1 MRLFTLGGLKLEP
14 GLTDPQPLLVL
25 AFVALEGE
33 RSRGELKE
41 LFWPH
46 QPDKTKRSK
55 SLSDVVRRLK
65 KADPRLL
72 EAGRGAL
79 SSYLTSYVGVDAL
92 DFQTAV
98 GDKRYEAAVELY
110 GGTFLGEL
118 ERKRLHLGEEVREW
132 LEGKRSRTSGKFRA
146 RSPGAGGR
154 TRETGR
160 PGGGA
165 RARPAGAGP
174 PRGGR
179 AALRA
184 GPGADEGAPPGGWL
198 WRERPRGSVR
208 RCTNLYGSP
217 SLGSLALTPWRGV
230 GLQTQFLQTG
240 AESFIGRETELG
252 ELARHFG
259 TATRLVTVTGLAG
272 IGKTALARAFAQQ
285 AFPYF
290 DGAHVVSLSSP
301 DAAPPDLWR
310 RLSEALGVTGSAE
323 GLTKLLREKALLLI
337 FDNFGG
343 PESHTAS
350 RAVIAALLRDCPR
363 VGILVTSRESLGLEG
378 EHVVRLGGLDLP
390 QGATTLSE
398 LSRTDAGRLLL
409 AEARRRAFA
418 PRDEDAPALAELC
431 RQTAGVPL
439 ALKLAAD
446 WLPSLPLDA
455 LVALLGTRLRSPGSA
470 LGAVAAAF
478 DVSLERLEPEAR
490 ALFSRLG
497 VFEGGFGFGAAEA
510 VLGARP
516 DTLKRLVDASL
527 LEFGGRRYGLHPL
540 IGRYL
545 GERFGVTDA
554 LRAKHARYFL
564 DALGAVVSDDPR
576 EKDRAVEALRE
587 DLDNLVAAWTWT
599 VSQDEGLT
607 ALLQTRLPALQ
618 RLCDGLSQARV
629 GLELVDRALSTH
641 AAAPHLSASRAW
653 FLLRLGRYQEAVTQ
667 ATSVLPTL
675 SNALTGACAAKEM
688 CFNTLGAAHD
698 ALGGFAEARRAFEA
712 SLRLAQPGSGEAAT
726 AMTNLAINAI
736 NRGAYGD
743 ARTHLTEA
751 SALFSAQ
758 AKRGKLVWCAYVGGW
773 LALET
778 GELPRARVALGE
790 ALAEAQTLD
799 LTHWALLCKLKR
811 AHLFALEGYIE
822 RAKRLGYEVLKDVQA
837 NKLGKEAR
845 VHATLGAIC
854 LSEEPV
860 AALAHYSASLRMRRS
875 TRSEPLMLQSLVGI
889 LSALSV
895 LEPSPIGA
903 PLFTF
908 CARSVPKMFYVDR
921 RNFQGLNI
929 QGLNQSLA
937 PGATDPAWQTLST
950 SEVASLV
957 LSLLEEAGG
966 ALSTPAR
973 LSSRPLCRNRHRRT
987 PR

>member
-55 SLSDVVRRLK
+55 SLSDVVRRLNR
-65 KADPRLL
+65 ADPRLL
-72 EAGRGAL
+72 EPGRGAL

-98 GDKRYEAAVELY
+98 GDKRYEEAVELY
-110 GGTFLGEL
+110 GGTFLGGL
-118 ERKRLHLGEEVREW
+118 ERKRLRLGEEVREW
-132 LEGKRSRTSGKFRA
+132 LEGKRSELQEGFVRTLL
-146 RSPGAGGR
+146 
-154 TRETGR
+154 
-160 PGGGA
+160 
-165 RARPAGAGP
+165 
-174 PRGGR
+174 
-179 AALRA
+179 AL
-184 GPGADEGAPPGGWL
+184 ADEHVRRGDPAAARGRVRQALALPEGVAPPSAQALARMKALLLAAGFGG
-198 WRERPRGSVR
+198 EAEGIGEKMHH
-208 RCTNLYGSP
+208 LYGSP

-240 AESFIGRETELG
+240 AESFVGRETELG
-252 ELARHFG
+252 ELAEHFG
-259 TATRLVTVTGLAG
+259 AATRLVTVTGLAG
-272 IGKTALARAFAQQ
+272 IGKTALARAFARQ

-290 DGAHVVSLSSP
+290 DGAHVVSLSPAP
-301 DAAPPDLWR
+301 DAAPSDLWR
-310 RLSEALGVTGSAE
+310 RLSEALGVTGSTE
-323 GLTKLLREKALLLI
+323 GLTELLREKALLLI
-337 FDNFGG
+337 FDNFDSVDNFGN
-343 PESHTAS
+343 PKSHAAS
-350 RAVIAALLRDCPR
+350 RSVIAALLRDCPR
-363 VGILVTSRESLGLEG
+363 VGVLVTSRERLGLEG

-390 QGATTLSE
+390 QEVTTLSE

-418 PRDEDAPALAELC
+418 LRDEDAPALAELC

-446 WLPSLPLDA
+446 WLPSLPLGA

-497 VFEGGFGFGAAEA
+497 VFGGGFGFGAAAA
-510 VLGARP
+510 VVGARP

-587 DLDNLVAAWTWT
+587 DLDNLVAAWTWA
-599 VSQDEGLT
+599 VSQDEA

-629 GLELVDRALSTH
+629 GLELVDRALLAHATH
-641 AAAPHLSASRAW
+641 AAAPQEDPHLSASRAW
-653 FLLRLGRYQEAVTQ
+653 FLLRLGRYQEAITQ
-667 ATSVLPTL
+667 ATSALPLL
-675 SNALTGACAAKEM
+675 SGALTGACAAKET
-688 CFNTLGAAHD
+688 CFNALGAAHD

-712 SLRLAQPGSGEAAT
+712 SLRLAQTGSGEAAT
-726 AMTNLAINAI
+726 AMTNLAVNAI
-736 NRGAYGD
+736 NRGAYSE

-751 SALFSAQ
+751 RTLFGAQ

-778 GELPRARVALGE
+778 GELPRARVALEE
-790 ALAEAQTLD
+790 ALTEAQTLD

-811 AHLFALEGYIE
+811 AHLFALEGYAE
-822 RAKRLGYEVLKDVQA
+822 RAKRLGYEVLKDVRAQ
-837 NKLGKEAR
+837 KFGKEAR
-845 VHATLGAIC
+845 VHATLGTIC
-854 LSEEPV
+854 LQEEPV
-860 AALAHYSASLRMRRS
+860 TALAHYSASLRMLRS
-875 TRSEPLMLQSLVGI
+875 TGSEPLMLQSLVGI

-895 LEPSPIGA
+895 LEPLPIGA

-921 RNFQGLNI
+921 RNFQDINV
-929 QGLNQSLA
+929 QGLA

-957 LSLLEEAGG
+957 LSLLEEARM
-966 ALSTPAR
+966 L
-973 LSSRPLCRNRHRRT
+973 
-987 PR
+987 

>member
-14 GLTDPQPLLVL
+14 DLTDPQPLLVL
-25 AFVALEGE
+25 TFVALEGE

-65 KADPRLL
+65 GADPRLL
-72 EAGRGAL
+72 EPGRGVL
-79 SSYLTSYVGVDAL
+79 GSYLTSYVGVDAL

-98 GDKRYEAAVELY
+98 GDKRYEAAVSLY
-110 GGTFLGEL
+110 GGTFLGGL
-118 ERKRLHLGEEVREW
+118 ERKRLRLGEEVREW
-132 LEGKRSRTSGKFRA
+132 LEGKRSELQEGFVRTLL
-146 RSPGAGGR
+146 
-154 TRETGR
+154 
-160 PGGGA
+160 
-165 RARPAGAGP
+165 
-174 PRGGR
+174 
-179 AALRA
+179 AL
-184 GPGADEGAPPGGWL
+184 ADEHVRRGDPAAARGRVQQALALPEGVAPPSVQALARMKALLLAAGFGG
-198 WRERPRGSVR
+198 EAEEVGEKMHH
-208 RCTNLYGSP
+208 LYGSP
-217 SLGSLALTPWRGV
+217 ALTPWRGV
-230 GLQTQFLQTG
+230 GLQTGSLQAG
-240 AESFIGRETELG
+240 AESFIGRETELR
-252 ELARHFG
+252 ELAEHFG

-272 IGKTALARAFAQQ
+272 IGKTALARAFARQ

-301 DAAPPDLWR
+301 NATPPDLWQ
-310 RLSEALGVTGSAE
+310 RLAEALGVTGSVE
-323 GLTKLLREKALLLI
+323 GLTELLREKALLLI
-337 FDNFGG
+337 FDNFGNA
-343 PESHTAS
+343 ESHAAS
-350 RAVIAALLRDCPR
+350 RSVIGELLRDCPR

-390 QGATTLSE
+390 RGATTLGE
-398 LSRTDAGRLLL
+398 LSRADAGRLLL

-455 LVALLGTRLRSPGSA
+455 LVALLGTRLRSSGSA

-478 DVSLERLEPEAR
+478 DVSLERLAPEAR
-490 ALFSRLG
+490 TLFSRLG

-545 GERFGVTDA
+545 GERFEVTDA

-564 DALGAVVSDDPR
+564 DALGAVVGDDPR
-576 EKDRAVEALRE
+576 EKDRAVELLRE
-587 DLDNLVAAWTWT
+587 DVGNLVAAWNWA
-599 VSQDEGLT
+599 VSQDEA

-629 GLELVDRALSTH
+629 GLELVDRALLAHATH
-641 AAAPHLSASRAW
+641 AAAPQEDPHLSASRAW

-667 ATSVLPTL
+667 ATSALPML
-675 SNALTGACAAKEM
+675 SGALTGACAAKET
-688 CFNTLGAAHD
+688 CFNALGAAHD

-712 SLRLAQPGSGEAAT
+712 SLGLAQPGSGEAAT
-726 AMTNLAINAI
+726 AMTNLAVNAI
-736 NRGAYGD
+736 NRGAYGE
-743 ARTHLTEA
+743 AQTRLTEA
-751 SALFSAQ
+751 RILFEAQ

-778 GELPRARVALGE
+778 GELPRARVALEE
-790 ALAEAQTLD
+790 ALTEAQKLD

-837 NKLGKEAR
+837 NRFGKEAR
-845 VHATLGAIC
+845 VHATLGTIC
-854 LSEEPV
+854 LREEPV
-860 AALAHYSASLRMRRS
+860 TALAHYSASLRMLRS
-875 TRSEPLMLQSLVGI
+875 TGSEPLMLQSLVGI

-895 LEPSPIGA
+895 LEPLPIGA

-908 CARSVPKMFYVDR
+908 CARNVPKMFYVDR
-921 RNFQGLNI
+921 RNFQNI
-929 QGLNQSLA
+929 NVQSLA

-957 LSLLEEAGG
+957 LSLLEEAGM
-966 ALSTPAR
+966 L
-973 LSSRPLCRNRHRRT
+973 
-987 PR
+987 

>member
-14 GLTDPQPLLVL
+14 DLTDPQPLLVL

-46 QPDKTKRSK
+46 QPNKTKRSK

-65 KADPRLL
+65 KTDPRLL
-72 EAGRGAL
+72 EPGRGAL

-92 DFQTAV
+92 DFRTAV
-98 GDKRYEAAVELY
+98 GDKRYEEAVELY
-110 GGTFLGEL
+110 GGTFLGGL
-118 ERKRLHLGEEVREW
+118 ERKRLRLGEEVREW
-132 LEGKRSRTSGKFRA
+132 LEGKRGELQESFVRTLLALADEHLRRGDPAAA
-146 RSPGAGGR
+146 RGR
-154 TRETGR
+154 VRQALALPEGVA
-160 PGGGA
+160 PPSVQALA
-165 RARPAGAGP
+165 RAKALLLAAGF
-174 PRGGR
+174 GGE
-179 AALRA
+179 A
-184 GPGADEGAPPGGWL
+184 EGVGEKA
-198 WRERPRGSVR
+198 RH
-208 RCTNLYGSP
+208 LYGLP
-217 SLGSLALTPWRGV
+217 SLRLPSLTSRQGV
-230 GLQTQFLQTG
+230 NWQIAADPNFV
-240 AESFIGRETELG
+240 GRETELR
-252 ELARHFG
+252 ELAEHFG

-272 IGKTALARAFAQQ
+272 IGKTALARAFARQ

-290 DGAHVVSLSSP
+290 DGAYVVPLSSP
-301 DAAPPDLWR
+301 NAAPPDLWR
-310 RLSEALGVTGSAE
+310 RLAEALGVTGSAE
-323 GLTKLLREKALLLI
+323 GLTELLREKALLLI
-337 FDNFGG
+337 FDNFDNA
-343 PESHTAS
+343 ESHAAS
-350 RAVIAALLRDCPR
+350 RAAIVALLRDCPR
-363 VGILVTSRESLGLEG
+363 LGILVTSRESLGLEG

-390 QGATTLSE
+390 QGATTLGE
-398 LSRTDAGRLLL
+398 LHRTDAGRLLL

-446 WLPSLPLDA
+446 GLPSLPLGA
-455 LVALLGTRLRSPGSA
+455 LVTLLKTRLRSPGSA

-497 VFEGGFGFGAAEA
+497 VFGGGFGFGAAEA

-516 DTLKRLVDASL
+516 ETLKRLVNASL

-545 GERFGVTDA
+545 GERFEVTDA

-576 EKDRAVEALRE
+576 EKERAVEALRE
-587 DLDNLVAAWTWT
+587 DVGNMVAAWTWA
-599 VSQDEGLT
+599 VSQGEA

-618 RLCDGLSQARV
+618 RLCDGLSQAQV
-629 GLELVDRALSTH
+629 GLELVDRALLAHATH
-641 AAAPHLSASRAW
+641 AADPHAPHLSASRAW

-667 ATSVLPTL
+667 ATSALPML
-675 SNALTGACAAKEM
+675 SGALAGACAAKET
-688 CFNTLGAAHD
+688 CFNALGAAHD

-726 AMTNLAINAI
+726 AMINLAINAI

-743 ARTHLTEA
+743 AQMHLTEA

-758 AKRGKLVWCAYVGGW
+758 AKRGKLVWCAYVNGW

-778 GELPRARVALGE
+778 GELPRARVALEE

-811 AHLFALEGYIE
+811 AHLFALEGYAE

-837 NKLGKEAR
+837 NRFGKEAR

-854 LSEEPV
+854 LKEKPV
-860 AALAHYSASLRMRRS
+860 AALAHYSASLRMLRS

-895 LEPSPIGA
+895 LEPLPIGA

-921 RNFQGLNI
+921 RNFQDINV
-929 QGLNQSLA
+929 QDLA

-957 LSLLEEAGG
+957 LSLLEEAGM
-966 ALSTPAR
+966 L
-973 LSSRPLCRNRHRRT
+973 
-987 PR
+987 

>member
-14 GLTDPQPLLVL
+14 DLTDPQPLLVL
-25 AFVALEGE
+25 AFVALEGK

-65 KADPRLL
+65 GADPRLL
-72 EAGRGAL
+72 EPGRGAL
-79 SSYLTSYVGVDAL
+79 SSHLTSYVGVDAL
-92 DFQTAV
+92 DFQAAV
-98 GDKRYEAAVELY
+98 GDKRYEEAVELY
-110 GGTFLGEL
+110 GGTFLGGL
-118 ERKRLHLGEEVREW
+118 ERKRLRLGEEVREW
-132 LEGKRSRTSGKFRA
+132 LEGKRSELQEGFVRVLL
-146 RSPGAGGR
+146 
-154 TRETGR
+154 
-160 PGGGA
+160 
-165 RARPAGAGP
+165 
-174 PRGGR
+174 
-179 AALRA
+179 AL
-184 GPGADEGAPPGGWL
+184 ADEHVRRGDPAAARGRVRQALALPEGVAPPSVQALARMKALLLAAGFGGEAEGVGEKA
-198 WRERPRGSVR
+198 RH
-208 RCTNLYGSP
+208 LYGSP
-217 SLGSLALTPWRGV
+217 SLRLPSLTPWQGV
-230 GLQTQFLQTG
+230 GLQTGSLPIG
-240 AESFIGRETELG
+240 ADPSFIGRETELR
-252 ELARHFG
+252 ELAEHFG

-290 DGAHVVSLSSP
+290 DGAYVVSLSPAP
-301 DAAPPDLWR
+301 DATPPDLWQ
-310 RLSEALGVTGSAE
+310 RLAEALGVTGSAE
-323 GLTKLLREKALLLI
+323 GLTELLREKALLLI
-337 FDNFGG
+337 FDNFDNT
-343 PESHTAS
+343 ETHAAS
-350 RAVIAALLRDCPR
+350 RAVIAALLRDCSR
-363 VGILVTSRESLGLEG
+363 LGILVTSRESLGLEG

-390 QGATTLSE
+390 REATTLSE
-398 LSRTDAGRLLL
+398 LHRTDAGRLLL

-446 WLPSLPLDA
+446 GLPSLPLDA
-455 LVALLGTRLRSPGSA
+455 LVTLPGTRLRSPGSA

-490 ALFSRLG
+490 TLFSRLG
-497 VFEGGFGFGAAEA
+497 VFEGGFGFGAAAA
-510 VLGARP
+510 VVGARP
-516 DTLKRLVDASL
+516 ETLKRLVNASL

-545 GERFGVTDA
+545 GERFEVPDA
-554 LRAKHARYFL
+554 LKAKHARYFL

-576 EKDRAVEALRE
+576 EKDRAVETLRE
-587 DLDNLVAAWTWT
+587 DVGNLVAAWNWA
-599 VSQDEGLT
+599 VSQDEA

-629 GLELVDRALSTH
+629 GLELVDKALLVH
-641 AAAPHLSASRAW
+641 AAHTAAPHLSASRAW

-667 ATSVLPTL
+667 ATSALPML
-675 SNALTGACAAKEM
+675 SGALAGACAARET
-688 CFNTLGAAHD
+688 CFNALGAAHD
-698 ALGGFAEARRAFEA
+698 ALGGFTEARRAFEA
-712 SLRLAQPGSGEAAT
+712 SLRLAQTGSGEAAT
-726 AMTNLAINAI
+726 AMTNLAVNAI

-778 GELPRARVALGE
+778 GELPRARVALEE
-790 ALAEAQTLD
+790 ALTEAQKLD

-811 AHLFALEGYIE
+811 AHLFALEGYVE
-822 RAKRLGYEVLKDVQA
+822 RAKRLGYEVLRDVQA
-837 NKLGKEAR
+837 QKFGKEAR

-895 LEPSPIGA
+895 LEPLPIGA

-921 RNFQGLNI
+921 RNFQDINV
-929 QGLNQSLA
+929 QGLA

-957 LSLLEEAGG
+957 LSLLEEAGM
-966 ALSTPAR
+966 L
-973 LSSRPLCRNRHRRT
+973 
-987 PR
+987 